1 MDRLEKHLKFLV
13 IDSQWNAATAKERLM
28 KVFDI
33 TDESVF
39 HSLLT
44 RMRGIADC
52 DLLKELAC
60 FVHQQQSRPADQ
72 PVSSR
77 RYLTDVATIRAH
89 FSQFKETAVPKK
101 RLDMWK
107 MLARALIQYEMI
119 LRGNHQSKLNL
130 KYCLFFLK
138 RKFFLFYLN
147 LFPFDMCDRSIDA
160 GRGYSNTDQIAYS
173 SSLKARQDYFQR
185 NTDGGTFNKMK
196 HTHTMIYARVFNSI
210 IQNGG
215 KG

>member
-1 MDRLEKHLKFLV
+1 MDRLEKHLQFLV
-13 IDSQWNAATAKERLM
+13 IDSQRNAATAKERLM

-119 LRGNHQSKLNL
+119 LRGNHRSKLNSNIYIFFKKEIFL
-130 KYCLFFLK
+130 ILFEFV
-138 RKFFLFYLN
+138 
-147 LFPFDMCDRSIDA
+147 PI
-160 GRGYSNTDQIAYS
+160 
-173 SSLKARQDYFQR
+173 
-185 NTDGGTFNKMK
+185 
-196 HTHTMIYARVFNSI
+196 
-210 IQNGG
+210 
-215 KG
+215 